1 MRRLVFSAVLAAAAL
16 SVAAPH
22 VAHAQGD
29 PGQEEDAAAKKK
41 KKDEWEDPH
50 ARLPQ
55 LKNAGPC
62 PFVKVLYDA
71 ARYQEFEGGREASA
85 AVGYTGEI
93 QGISAACEYKSDE
106 PITVEMELLFELGKG
121 PAAKGEAKTYRYW
134 IAVTHRNEDVL
145 AKQFFELPVKFP
157 DGQDRVRVTDKIDK
171 VTIPRAKATTSGS
184 NFEILVGFDVTPEM
198 AAFNRDGKR
207 FRVNAGTVAT
217 GGSASKP

>member
-1 MRRLVFSAVLAAAAL
+1 MRRLVFSALLAAAFL
-16 SVAAPH
+16 SVAAAP
-22 VAHAQGD
+22 AAYAQD
-29 PGQEEDAAAKKK
+29 DDQGQADAAAKKK

-121 PAAKGEAKTYRYW
+121 PAAKGETKTYRYW

-184 NFEILVGFDVTPEM
+184 NFEVLIGFDVTPEM

-207 FRVNAGTVAT
+207 FRVNAGTVAA

>member
-16 SVAAPH
+16 SIAAPH

-71 ARYQEFEGGREASA
+71 ARYQEFEAGREASA

-121 PAAKGEAKTYRYW
+121 PAAKGQTKTYRYW

-157 DGQDRVRVTDKIDK
+157 DGQDRLSVTDKIDK

-207 FRVNAGTVAT
+207 FRVNAGTVAA
-217 GGSASKP
+217 GGAASKP

>member
-16 SVAAPH
+16 SIAAPH

-71 ARYQEFEGGREASA
+71 ARYQEFEAGREASA

-121 PAAKGEAKTYRYW
+121 PAAKGQTKTYRYW

-157 DGQDRVRVTDKIDK
+157 DGQDRLSVTDKIDK

-207 FRVNAGTVAT
+207 FRVNAGTVAA

>member
-207 FRVNAGTVAT
+207 FRVNAGTAAA

>member
-1 MRRLVFSAVLAAAAL
+1 MRRLVFSALLAAAAL
-16 SVAAPH
+16 SVAVPH

-121 PAAKGEAKTYRYW
+121 PAAKGQTKTYRYW

-157 DGQDRVRVTDKIDK
+157 DGQDRLSVTDKIDK

-207 FRVNAGTVAT
+207 FRVNAGTVAA
-217 GGSASKP
+217 GGAASKP

>member
-1 MRRLVFSAVLAAAAL
+1 MRRLVFYALLAAAFL
-16 SVAAPH
+16 SVEAAP
-22 VAHAQGD
+22 AAYAQD
-29 PGQEEDAAAKKK
+29 DDQGQADAAAKKK

-121 PAAKGEAKTYRYW
+121 PAAKGETKTYRYW

-217 GGSASKP
+217 GGSAAKP

>member
-16 SVAAPH
+16 SIAAPH

-71 ARYQEFEGGREASA
+71 ARYQEFEAGREASA

-121 PAAKGEAKTYRYW
+121 PAAKGQTKTYRYW

-157 DGQDRVRVTDKIDK
+157 DGQDRLSMTDKIDK

-207 FRVNAGTVAT
+207 FRVNAGTVAA
-217 GGSASKP
+217 GGAASKP

>member
-1 MRRLVFSAVLAAAAL
+1 MRRLVFSALLAAAFL
-16 SVAAPH
+16 SVAAAP
-22 VAHAQGD
+22 AAYAQD
-29 PGQEEDAAAKKK
+29 DDQGQADAAAKKK

-217 GGSASKP
+217 GGSAAKP

>member
-16 SVAAPH
+16 SIAAPH

-121 PAAKGEAKTYRYW
+121 PAAKGQTKTYRYW

-157 DGQDRVRVTDKIDK
+157 DGQDRLSVTDKIDK

-207 FRVNAGTVAT
+207 FRVNAGTVAA
-217 GGSASKP
+217 GGAASKP